1 VSLVAHRGGLQS
13 SNRVAVLK
21 VLRTVRD
28 GGTIDGLHLPT
39 IEAMTEAVSNGWLEV
54 LNDRARVE
62 KWRYR
67 LTREG
72 AKQAG
77 PVLRLI
83 VGGRK

>member
-1 VSLVAHRGGLQS
+1 MSLVAHRGELL
-13 SNRVAVLK
+13 R

-28 GGTIDGLHLPT
+28 GGRPDDTPADYQAVA
-39 IEAMTEAVSNGWLEV
+39 EAITAGWLEV

-67 LTREG
+67 LTPEG
-72 AKQAG
+72 VKQAG

-83 VGGRK
+83 AGGRG